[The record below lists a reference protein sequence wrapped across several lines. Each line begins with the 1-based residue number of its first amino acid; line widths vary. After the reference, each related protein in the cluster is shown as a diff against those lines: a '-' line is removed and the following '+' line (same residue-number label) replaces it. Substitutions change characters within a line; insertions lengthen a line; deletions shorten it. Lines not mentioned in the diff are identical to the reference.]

1 MRGWKERGLEKHNQN
16 ESSSLLSWHHEWH
29 WSYTE
34 VPSWDLQS
42 VEGAGK
48 AASPLD
54 DGHDK
59 QNMAWPFN
67 LQTLL
72 KPKNYLYTH
81 NNSEKGNGNEFD
93 AKVLF
98 ARRTKALKYT
108 TE

>member
-1 MRGWKERGLEKHNQN
+1 M
-16 ESSSLLSWHHEWH
+16 LSWHHEWH

-42 VEGAGK
+42 VEEAGK
-48 AASPLD
+48 AVSPLE

-72 KPKNYLYTH
+72 KPKHYLYAL
-81 NNSEKGNGNEFD
+81 NNSVKGNGNEFD
-93 AKVLF
+93 ITVLF
-98 ARRTKALKYT
+98 ARRTKAIKYT
-108 TE
+108 TEQAANKTDQI